1 MSTLVKNRG
10 ERGSQYRGDIVA
22 QKQLVFALASALA
35 IGSAGAAYAANVQF
49 KQKQLPVFTD
59 AGLSLSAEGALVGLG
74 NQDLVIL
81 LTAKAKVTA
90 TCTNPS
96 GANQPPGRNPAP
108 ITVSGSDAIPASE
121 IKNGTVDF
129 FVQTKAPVSPIP
141 NAPDCPNRQW
151 KEQIT
156 DLSFTSVTLTVQQ
169 PAGRTVLTATC
180 VLNPPTKNGAVPAAT
195 VYCTTK

>member
-1 MSTLVKNRG
+1 M
-10 ERGSQYRGDIVA
+10 A
-22 QKQLVFALASALA
+22 QKHLILALASALTL
-35 IGSAGAAYAANVQF
+35 GSGLAADAANVQF
-49 KQKQLPVFTD
+49 KQKQLPAFTD
-59 AGLSLSAEGALVGLG
+59 VGLSLTAEGALVGLG

-81 LTAKAKVTA
+81 LTARANVKA

-121 IKNGTVDF
+121 IKNGNVDF
-129 FVQTKAPVSPIP
+129 FVQTKMPVTPIP
-141 NAPDCPNRQW
+141 GAPDCPNRQW

-156 DLSFTSVTLTVQQ
+156 DLSFTSATLTVQQ

-195 VYCTTK
+195 VHCQVR

>member
-1 MSTLVKNRG
+1 MSR
-10 ERGSQYRGDIVA
+10 
-22 QKQLVFALASALA
+22 KQLILALASVLT
-35 IGSAGAAYAANVQF
+35 IGATAAHGANVQF
-49 KQKQLPVFTD
+49 KQKQVPTFTD
-59 AGLSLSAEGALVGLG
+59 TGLSLSAQGALVGLG
-74 NQDLVIL
+74 NQDLVVL
-81 LTAKAKVTA
+81 LTARANVIA

-129 FVQTKAPVSPIP
+129 FVQTKTPVTPIP

-156 DLSFTSVTLTVQQ
+156 DLSFTSATLTIQQ
-169 PAGRTVLTATC
+169 PAGHTVLTATC
-180 VLNPPTKNGAVPAAT
+180 ILNPPTKNGPVPSAT
-195 VYCTTK
+195 VHCTIK